1 MAKKKITN
9 RNTKAEI
16 LQAFEELKSE
26 KSTLESQVKQ
36 LNKEVKTILPQPP
49 KATEIP
55 PQETTKANKTM
66 NQTKLI
72 QADIEQTLKNLEQL
86 QIGFGSAASQ
96 LSEQLIKE
104 ASTLE
109 ELNTA
114 VNGEV
119 EQLETLHNLN
129 EIDDTTL
136 DNLIESYQ
144 ETSTEFETEYN
155 EQQETLNQELQ
166 DLKKAWQKEQET
178 HNRIIKE
185 RNENYHKT
193 RQRDEAEY
201 QYNLELER
209 NLDQENYEQ
218 EKKQLYTELAETRL
232 TQEKAWEKREKAISE
247 REKQYKEAQEKV
259 EEFEIKKQENIKN
272 GKENGRN
279 IGHYQGKVKADLR
292 SKEIEGET
300 RNYQLRIE
308 SLEQT
313 IQTQDSR
320 ILNLSQQLDAA
331 LKQVQDLAVKAIE
344 GTSNRNSFDA
354 LKEVAL
360 EQAKNQ
366 TKSK

>member
-1 MAKKKITN
+1 MAKKKITA

-16 LQAFEELKSE
+16 LQAFEELQSE

-49 KATEIP
+49 KVTEIP
-55 PQETTKANKTM
+55 PQETTKAHKTM

-72 QADIEQTLKNLEQL
+72 QADLEQILKNLEQL

-104 ASTLE
+104 ASTLA

-119 EQLETLHNLN
+119 EQLETLHNLD

-136 DNLIESYQ
+136 DDLIESYQ
-144 ETSTEFETEYN
+144 ETSKEFATEYN

-166 DLKKAWQKEQET
+166 DFKKAWQKEQET
-178 HNRIIKE
+178 RDRNLKE
-185 RNENYHKT
+185 RNENYLKT
-193 RQRDEAEY
+193 HQRDEAEY

-209 NLDQENYEQ
+209 NLDTENYEQ
-218 EKKQLYTELAETRL
+218 EKKQLYAELAETQL
-232 TQEKAWEKREKAISE
+232 TQEKAWEEREKAISE
-247 REKQYKEAQEKV
+247 REKQYKEAQQKV
-259 EEFEIKKQENIKN
+259 EEFEAQKQENIKN

-279 IGHYQGKVKADLR
+279 IGYYQAKVKADLR
-292 SKEIEGET
+292 TKEIEGET

-313 IQTQDSR
+313 IQNQDSR

-354 LKEVAL
+354 LKEVAI

>member
-1 MAKKKITN
+1 MAKKKVTA
-9 RNTKAEI
+9 RSTKAEI
-16 LQAFEELKSE
+16 LQAFEELQSE
-26 KSTLESQVKQ
+26 KSALESQVKQ

-49 KATEIP
+49 KVTEIP
-55 PQETTKANKTM
+55 PQETIKAQKNM

-72 QADIEQTLKNLEQL
+72 QADIAQTLKNLEQL

-104 ASTLE
+104 ASILE

-114 VNGEV
+114 VNGEL
-119 EQLETLHNLN
+119 EQLETLHNLD

-136 DNLIESYQ
+136 DSLIESYQ
-144 ETSTEFETEYN
+144 ETSKEFTTEYN
-155 EQQETLNQELQ
+155 EQQESLNQELQ
-166 DLKKAWQKEQET
+166 DLKKAWQKEQEI

-185 RNENYHKT
+185 RNENHLKA

-201 QYNLELER
+201 EYNLELER

-218 EKKQLYTELAETRL
+218 EKKQLYAELEEARL
-232 TQEKAWEKREKAISE
+232 TQEKAWKEREKAIAE
-247 REKQYKEAQEKV
+247 REKQYAEAKQKV
-259 EEFEIKKQENIKN
+259 EEFEVKKQENIKN
-272 GKENGRN
+272 GKDNGRN
-279 IGHYQGKVKADLR
+279 IGHYQAKVKADLR
-292 SKEIEGET
+292 AKEIEGET

-313 IQTQDSR
+313 IQNQDSR
-320 ILNLSQQLDAA
+320 ILNLSKQLDAA

-344 GTSNRNSFDA
+344 GTSNRTSFDA
-354 LKEVAL
+354 LKEVAI

-366 TKSK
+366 SKSK

>member
-1 MAKKKITN
+1 MAKKKVTA

-26 KSTLESQVKQ
+26 KSDLESQVKQ

-66 NQTKLI
+66 NQTKLV
-72 QADIEQTLKNLEQL
+72 QADIEQTLKNLGQL

-119 EQLETLHNLN
+119 AQLETLHNLA

-136 DNLIESYQ
+136 DDLIESYQ
-144 ETSTEFETEYN
+144 ETSKEFATEYN

-166 DLKKAWQKEQET
+166 DSQKAWQKEQET

-185 RNENYHKT
+185 RNENYRKT

-209 NLDQENYEQ
+209 NLDTENYEQ
-218 EKKQLYTELAETRL
+218 EKKQLYAELTETQLV
-232 TQEKAWEKREKAISE
+232 QEKAWEEREKAISE
-247 REKQYKEAQEKV
+247 REKQYQEAQVKV
-259 EEFEIKKQENIKN
+259 EEFEVKKQENIKN

-279 IGHYQGKVKADLR
+279 IGHYQAKVKTDLR

-308 SLEQT
+308 SLTQT
-313 IQTQDSR
+313 IQNQDSR
-320 ILNLSQQLDAA
+320 ILNLSKQLDAA

-366 TKSK
+366 TKGK

>member
-1 MAKKKITN
+1 MVKKKITN

-36 LNKEVKTILPQPP
+36 LQQDIKTVLPQPP
-49 KATEIP
+49 KVTEIP
-55 PQETTKANKTM
+55 PQETTKARKTM
-66 NQTKLI
+66 NQTQLI
-72 QADIEQTLKNLEQL
+72 QADIAQTLKSLEQL
-86 QIGFGSAASQ
+86 HIGFGSAASQ
-96 LSEQLIKE
+96 LSEQLSKE

-114 VNGEV
+114 VNGEL
-119 EQLETLHNLN
+119 EQLATLHNLT

-136 DNLIESYQ
+136 DNSIESYQ
-144 ETSTEFETEYN
+144 EISKTFAIEYN
-155 EQQETLNQELQ
+155 EQRETLTQELQ
-166 DLKKAWQKEQET
+166 DQKAAWQKEQET
-178 HNRIIKE
+178 RDRVLKE
-185 RNENYHKT
+185 RNENHRKT

-201 QYNLELER
+201 YYNLELER
-209 NLDQENYEQ
+209 HLDTENYEQ
-218 EKKQLYTELAETRL
+218 EKQQLYAELAAIQL
-232 TQEKAWEKREKAISE
+232 TQEKAWEEREKSISE
-247 REKQYKEAQEKV
+247 REKQYLEAQEKV
-259 EEFEIKKQENIKN
+259 EEFATKKQENIKN
-272 GKENGRN
+272 GKETGRN
-279 IGHYQGKVKADLR
+279 IGHYQAKIKADLY

-313 IQTQDSR
+313 IQNQDNR
-320 ILNLSQQLDAA
+320 ILNLAKQLDAA

-366 TKSK
+366 NKNK